1 MQMAELRKLI
11 GTRIRSVRKQKGLTM
26 QELSQRAKIQYN
38 YLGDVERGDRNISID
53 ILEKIVTALDIHLRE
68 LLDYSEV
75 DIDQD
80 ALTLQS
86 VLEIHRDFLKT
97 KNIDDVRML
106 HRVAQEIFKSIEKNS
121 KS

>member
-1 MQMAELRKLI
+1 MAELRKLI